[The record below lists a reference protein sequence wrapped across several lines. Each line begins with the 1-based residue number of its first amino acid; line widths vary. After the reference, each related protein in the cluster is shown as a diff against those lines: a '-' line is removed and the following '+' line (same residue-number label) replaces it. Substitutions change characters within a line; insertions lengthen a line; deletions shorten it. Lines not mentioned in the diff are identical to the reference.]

1 MSLKYLVRAAVI
13 VKIPTCCQISITA
26 VHFSLSFNQCVLLH
40 TIMKNKAYYCHVIK
54 PTKFL
59 GKRYSILNRSKY
71 QSLTV
76 FHPPLSPSLQYELII
91 LYSSITIRL
100 YTVIVS

>member
-13 VKIPTCCQISITA
+13 V
-26 VHFSLSFNQCVLLH
+26 
-40 TIMKNKAYYCHVIK
+40 KNKAYYCHVIK

-91 LYSSITIRL
+91 LIFSIA
-100 YTVIVS
+100 V